1 MGKKGKGG
9 RERGIFGGALG
20 GNTVILGGNV
30 EGRKEEKG
38 GKKEGR
44 KGRSVDL
51 REEEIGKK
59 RKSWKSREM
68 EEREKEVHRREEGR
82 IRRKGERRDGK
93 EGKVGYF
100 GRKLGK
106 REKGWGMDQGKREGE
121 VARGGWRVWKES
133 VEGREW
139 EKRVEGKRQAIGKGG
154 KEEKEI
160 RFNYS

>member
-1 MGKKGKGG
+1 
-9 RERGIFGGALG
+9 
-20 GNTVILGGNV
+20 V
-30 EGRKEEKG
+30 EGRKEERVERRREGKG
-38 GKKEGR
+38 GGR
-44 KGRSVDL
+44 YS

-82 IRRKGERRDGK
+82 IRRKGERRMEK

-106 REKGWGMDQGKREGE
+106 REKGWGMDQGTREGE
-121 VARGGWRVWKES
+121 VARGGRRVWKES
-133 VEGREW
+133 VEGRGW

>member
-9 RERGIFGGALG
+9 RERGILGGALG

-30 EGRKEEKG
+30 EGRKEERVERRREGKG
-38 GKKEGR
+38 GGR
-44 KGRSVDL
+44 YS

-82 IRRKGERRDGK
+82 IRRKRERRDGK

-106 REKGWGMDQGKREGE
+106 REKG
-121 VARGGWRVWKES
+121 
-133 VEGREW
+133 
-139 EKRVEGKRQAIGKGG
+139 
-154 KEEKEI
+154 
-160 RFNYS
+160 

>member
-1 MGKKGKGG
+1 VERRREGKGG
-9 RERGIFGGALG
+9 
-20 GNTVILGGNV
+20 
-30 EGRKEEKG
+30 GRY
-38 GKKEGR
+38 
-44 KGRSVDL
+44 S

-93 EGKVGYF
+93 EGKVDRLRGK
-100 GRKLGK
+100 GGK
-106 REKGWGMDQGKREGE
+106 REKEWGMGERTREGE
-121 VARGGWRVWKES
+121 VARGGGRVWKES
-133 VEGREW
+133 VEGRGW

>member
-1 MGKKGKGG
+1 
-9 RERGIFGGALG
+9 
-20 GNTVILGGNV
+20 
-30 EGRKEEKG
+30 
-38 GKKEGR
+38 
-44 KGRSVDL
+44 
-51 REEEIGKK
+51 
-59 RKSWKSREM
+59 M

-82 IRRKGERRDGK
+82 IRRKGERRMEK

-106 REKGWGMDQGKREGE
+106 REKGWGMDQGTREGE
-121 VARGGWRVWKES
+121 VARGGRRVWKES

-139 EKRVEGKRQAIGKGG
+139 EKRVEGRRQAIGEGG

>member
-1 MGKKGKGG
+1 VERRREGKGG
-9 RERGIFGGALG
+9 
-20 GNTVILGGNV
+20 
-30 EGRKEEKG
+30 GRY
-38 GKKEGR
+38 
-44 KGRSVDL
+44 S

-82 IRRKGERRDGK
+82 IRRKRERRDGK

-106 REKGWGMDQGKREGE
+106 REKGWGMDQGTREGE
-121 VARGGWRVWKES
+121 VARGGRRVWKES

-139 EKRVEGKRQAIGKGG
+139 EKRVEGRRQAIGEGG